1 MADYSVSSELHR
13 PRFSLRVQKHREING
28 QVKDAFFLSDFSV
41 IKSNY
46 TFQLKFGFENYTFQ

>member
-13 PRFSLRVQKHREING
+13 SRVPFRVQKHREVNWH
-28 QVKDAFFLSDFSV
+28 VKDAFFLSDFSV